1 MVNTMQFCLAI
12 EKNEIMTFAGKWI
25 VVKKK
30 KKKSWAQEADPFLG
44 GVKGSFLRTPERLHA
59 GARSLFGT

>member
-30 KKKSWAQEADPFLG
+30 KKAGLRKQILSWVG
-44 GVKGSFLRTPERLHA
+44 
-59 GARSLFGT
+59 

>member
-30 KKKSWAQEADPFLG
+30 KKSRAQEADPFLG
-44 GVKGSFLRTPERLHA
+44 GVKGSFIRTPERLHV